1 MKAPRTEHVVAGG
14 SALVVGAA
22 RFVPLPLVDDWLAS
36 LSRRQLVKSLL
47 TQHGRG
53 FRVGDLAAL
62 YNDGSLWGLPWRM
75 VKNVVTFPVR
85 KILKPILPFLL
96 VRDVTLAMGRTLA
109 LAHVLDR
116 QLRLG
121 FFRDDETRAQH
132 RDEARR
138 LRVALDGAWAGVDQ
152 RLLKGALD
160 GLWRRVRRDE
170 VSPELEGLFAE
181 LDRRVDERLAG
192 LV

>member
-1 MKAPRTEHVVAGG
+1 MKPPTRHIVAGG

-22 RFVPLPLVDDWLAS
+22 RFVPLPLVDDWVAS

-47 TQHGRG
+47 AKHGRS
-53 FRVGDLAAL
+53 FRVGDVAAL
-62 YNDGSLWGLPWRM
+62 YDDGSVWGLPWRM

-85 KILKPILPFLL
+85 KILKPILPFLI
-96 VRDVTLAMGRTLA
+96 VRDVGLAMGRTLA

-121 FFRDDETRAQH
+121 FFRDGETRAQH
-132 RDEARR
+132 RDGARR
-138 LRVALDGAWAGVDQ
+138 LRVALDGAWSGVDQ
-152 RLLKGALD
+152 RLVKAALA
-160 GLWRRVRRDE
+160 GLWRRVRQDE

-181 LDRRVDERLAG
+181 IDRRVDERLAG